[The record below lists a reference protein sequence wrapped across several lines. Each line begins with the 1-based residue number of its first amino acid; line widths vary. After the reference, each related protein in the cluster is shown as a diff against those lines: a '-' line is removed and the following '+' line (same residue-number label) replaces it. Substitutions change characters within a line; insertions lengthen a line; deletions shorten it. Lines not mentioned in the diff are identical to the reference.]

1 MYGVAMMGSILNR
14 ATKYSLVIGAVLI
27 ALFITM
33 VQQFA
38 HAVRHISDAPATI
51 DKDQR
56 SATGIV
62 IATGSEGRLEAGL
75 TLILGENADR
85 LLISGTGA
93 GVTKPDILRV
103 ANENGQLDEAR
114 LKQVIE
120 CCVDLDPAASNT
132 QGNAIQSKQWADQHQ
147 LSQIIL
153 VTSDFHMPRAFQMF
167 RAAMPDRTII
177 AHHVETP
184 WLVPDQFGALRW
196 WQSMRR
202 VQIISREMVKYYAH
216 RISGA

>member
-1 MYGVAMMGSILNR
+1 MYGVAMMGSMLNR
-14 ATKYSLVIGAVLI
+14 AMKYSLIVGAVLM
-27 ALFITM
+27 ALFVAM

-38 HAVRHISDAPATI
+38 HGVRHTSDAPISI
-51 DKDQR
+51 DQTQK
-56 SATGIV
+56 SGTGIV

-75 TLILGENADR
+75 TLMLADHADH

-103 ANENGQLDEAR
+103 ANPNGVFDEPH
-114 LKQVIE
+114 LKQVID

-132 QGNAIQSKQWADQHQ
+132 QGNAIQSKHWADQHQ
-147 LSQIIL
+147 LSRIIL
-153 VTSDFHMPRAFQMF
+153 VTSDFHMPRAITMF

-177 AHHVETP
+177 AHQVETP
-184 WLVPDQFGALRW
+184 WLQPDQFGALRW
-196 WQSMRR
+196 WQSTRR

-216 RISGA
+216 RISGS

>member
-1 MYGVAMMGSILNR
+1 MYGVAMMGSMLNR
-14 ATKYSLVIGAVLI
+14 AMKYSLIVGAVLM
-27 ALFITM
+27 ALFVAM

-38 HAVRHISDAPATI
+38 HGVRHKSDAPISI
-51 DKDQR
+51 DQTQK
-56 SATGIV
+56 SGTGIV

-75 TLILGENADR
+75 TLMLADHADH

-103 ANENGQLDEAR
+103 ANPNGVFDEPR
-114 LKQVIE
+114 LKQVID

-132 QGNAIQSKQWADQHQ
+132 QGNAIQSKHWADQHQ
-147 LSQIIL
+147 LSRIIL
-153 VTSDFHMPRAFQMF
+153 VTSDFHMPRAITMF

-177 AHHVETP
+177 AHQVETP
-184 WLVPDQFGALRW
+184 WLQPDQFGALRW
-196 WQSMRR
+196 WQSTRR

-216 RISGA
+216 RISGS